1 MKPGVF
7 VLIEDIVAVDGGGG
21 QEFREALVRRYD
33 GSELFRRLVEQMNWF
48 WGSGSMVV
56 AAGVTAI
63 VYIIEDKN
71 VTFALGMWISRY
83 REAV

>member
-71 VTFALGMWISRY
+71 VTFALGM
-83 REAV
+83 